1 MKKTFKVLCISF
13 FMACMVFSSFARG
26 QKEESLAKPVTLRIF
41 NAKGENAVEFEKMC
55 ADYENQT
62 GVKVEAFSVGSG
74 TSAIDLLRAQMSSK
88 TAPAI
93 YSIRGLTELPEWKE
107 SGSVLDFSA
116 VSNPTFQKFANEIP
130 LSMRL
135 SSDGKESFG
144 VPFNVEG
151 YGYMVDSQMLK
162 DLFGN
167 DGNAVL
173 DALRYCSYDEFVSF
187 VKIIDAYI
195 AKPSAQKISL
205 GGKAY
210 TLAASKTGRA
220 EKLTGVFAFAGSE
233 KWTYGDHSVN
243 IFLNMVLESAGAA
256 AKVSEAQISQLRDPL
271 FAYMKNLDLVT
282 SHVGG
287 LKGKGQRG
295 PDLINS
301 ANFGYD
307 QSVQAYV
314 DGNVLFL
321 QQGNWI
327 AVNIE
332 AIDPAVATR
341 SSFIPVKMPVTDA
354 MVKTGMTAKQFNEA
368 IPIYVPNYYVI
379 NAKVSKAEQDAAVDF
394 LLWMNS
400 KENVQK
406 YIVGDFKAI
415 PYNADSSFTITDSLS
430 KSIISYLDKGAFISN
445 PYMGMPKPWYRD
457 DIAGNVM
464 EKFLNKKDW
473 ADKDIEAF
481 VDNALAGLKAKLQ
494 K

>member
-173 DALRYCSYDEFVSF
+173 DALRYCSYDEFV
-187 VKIIDAYI
+187 
-195 AKPSAQKISL
+195 
-205 GGKAY
+205 
-210 TLAASKTGRA
+210 
-220 EKLTGVFAFAGSE
+220 
-233 KWTYGDHSVN
+233 
-243 IFLNMVLESAGAA
+243 
-256 AKVSEAQISQLRDPL
+256 
-271 FAYMKNLDLVT
+271 
-282 SHVGG
+282 
-287 LKGKGQRG
+287 
-295 PDLINS
+295 
-301 ANFGYD
+301 
-307 QSVQAYV
+307 
-314 DGNVLFL
+314 
-321 QQGNWI
+321 
-327 AVNIE
+327 
-332 AIDPAVATR
+332 
-341 SSFIPVKMPVTDA
+341 
-354 MVKTGMTAKQFNEA
+354 
-368 IPIYVPNYYVI
+368 
-379 NAKVSKAEQDAAVDF
+379 
-394 LLWMNS
+394 
-400 KENVQK
+400 
-406 YIVGDFKAI
+406 
-415 PYNADSSFTITDSLS
+415 
-430 KSIISYLDKGAFISN
+430 
-445 PYMGMPKPWYRD
+445 
-457 DIAGNVM
+457 
-464 EKFLNKKDW
+464 
-473 ADKDIEAF
+473 
-481 VDNALAGLKAKLQ
+481 
-494 K
+494 